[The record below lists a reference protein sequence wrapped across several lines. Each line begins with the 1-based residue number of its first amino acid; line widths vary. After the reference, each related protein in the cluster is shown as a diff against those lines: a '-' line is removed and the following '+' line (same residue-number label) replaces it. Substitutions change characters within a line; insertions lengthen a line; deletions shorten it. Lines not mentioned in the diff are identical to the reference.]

1 MRKLLSSP
9 ANMSLSTSDNANYQ
23 TILKF
28 AAELSLNLMATKVST
43 RPDNFL
49 GWCEE
54 LRRLCQ
60 SELNIDLLED
70 NQIKPLAK
78 LQQALEY
85 AISCQQLRMLRIAP
99 WPIFVDFLA
108 RQNDKQAITEKQA
121 LMSYVNTL
129 KSQSLTTLTELDLLT
144 FVGKH
149 TQAHVPAAYPFDVE
163 WFGSTKGA
171 KIFHQ
176 LLSEQTLSFEKA
188 LSFIPL
194 EGEVTQQNYKD
205 FVKSYK
211 AIFTGYTLEKT
222 TGEKAPL
229 AAATRLLAM
238 RRPDIFVCL
247 TNTKIDALCQG
258 LGLAK
263 FNNTDFENYW
273 QELISTIQ
281 TCPWW
286 LSEPPILPSDSLV
299 TTSKSMEGSEVEQL
313 TEKEKFEQFAYQH
326 RALLIDCFFF
336 AGEDLPLQSNF
347 LKLKDKQ
354 QNKNHKPKAYS
365 GTTVKKKRT
374 KASAKEIVE
383 IALAD
388 PELPTYLMD
397 KKDSLVKQV
406 EDGKSITQ
414 AISLLRAIFG

>member
-1 MRKLLSSP
+1 
-9 ANMSLSTSDNANYQ
+9 
-23 TILKF
+23 
-28 AAELSLNLMATKVST
+28 MATKVST

-54 LRRLCQ
+54 LLRLCQ

-70 NQIKPLAK
+70 SQIKPLTK
-78 LQQALEY
+78 LQQTLEY

-99 WPIFVDFLA
+99 WPIFADFLT
-108 RQNDKQAITEKQA
+108 RQIDKQAVAEKRA
-121 LMSYVNTL
+121 LMSYVNSL
-129 KSQSLTTLTELDLLT
+129 KSQSLTTLTELDLLA
-144 FVGKH
+144 FAGKH
-149 TQAHVPAAYPFDVE
+149 TQAHDPAAYPFDVE

-171 KIFHQ
+171 KIFH
-176 LLSEQTLSFEKA
+176 LLLAEQTLSFEQA
-188 LSFIPL
+188 LKFIPL
-194 EGEVTQQNYKD
+194 EGEVTEQNYRD

-211 AIFTGYTLEKT
+211 AIFSNYTLEKPA
-222 TGEKAPL
+222 GEKAPL
-229 AAATRLLAM
+229 AAATRLLSM
-238 RRPDIFVCL
+238 RRPDTFVCL
-247 TNTKIDALCQG
+247 TNARIDALCQG
-258 LGLAK
+258 LSLAK
-263 FNNTDFENYW
+263 FNNTDFDNYW

-286 LSEPPILPSDSLV
+286 LSEPPTLENNAQETELDTVESP
-299 TTSKSMEGSEVEQL
+299 EAEQL
-313 TEKEKFEQFAYQH
+313 AEQGKFELFVYEH

-336 AGEDLPLQSNF
+336 ADNDLPLQSNF
-347 LKLKDKQ
+347 LKLKEKQ
-354 QNKNHKPKAYS
+354 QNKNHKPKNSS
-365 GTTVKKKRT
+365 GAVVKKKRT

-388 PELPTYLMD
+388 PELPAYLSD